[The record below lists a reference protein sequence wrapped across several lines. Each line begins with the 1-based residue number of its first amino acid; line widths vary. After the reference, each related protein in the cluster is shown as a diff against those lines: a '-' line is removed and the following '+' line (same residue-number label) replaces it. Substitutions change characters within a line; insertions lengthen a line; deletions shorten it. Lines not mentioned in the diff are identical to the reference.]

1 MPNLY
6 NYAYDNISKTYNFTT
21 KFGIIYRIAFV
32 VDETFSSISGKNIS
46 NIFQLVIDKA
56 TDEKEP
62 LDNLVSA
69 TIAEIVYKF
78 FSSKINSLIFFCS
91 DSDGKG
97 QLRFNVFNRWYKKSK
112 YNNIIK
118 KKDNVISIFS
128 TKSEIVTIHTSFLY
142 HKDNKDEELLI
153 SIYESIEEVLN
164 RDK

>member
-1 MPNLY
+1 MPSLY

-32 VDETFSSISGKNIS
+32 IDETFSSISEKNIS

-62 LDNLVSA
+62 LDNLVST
-69 TIAEIVYKF
+69 TIGEIVYKF
-78 FSSKINSLIFFCS
+78 FFSKRNSLIFFCS
-91 DSDGKG
+91 DSDGKD
-97 QLRFNVFNRWYKKSK
+97 QLRFNVFDRWYKKSK

-118 KKDNVISIFS
+118 KKDNVISICS

-142 HKDNKDEELLI
+142 HKDNKDKKLLI
-153 SIYESIEEVLN
+153 DIYESIEKVLN
-164 RDK
+164 QDK